1 MNMKHSTV
9 VKIITAVASICG
21 AVTAASAA
29 TCSSTLGP
37 ITTTDPQTGNSCTH
51 NTNFSGS
58 TAMCGG
64 VAFST
69 TGTDVWAVQMG
80 ASQNFTFTVS
90 SSDFHPEVA
99 LWSASCADNAN
110 CVNGTDYN
118 STNPTAP
125 FTITTATY
133 SGNAA
138 GTYYSV
144 ITDSTAVGA
153 QCGNYNLSFDGTL
166 PVKLQKFSVK

>member
-1 MNMKHSTV
+1 MKTSTMFKALV
-9 VKIITAVASICG
+9 MVAGCCGVAAVAD
-21 AVTAASAA
+21 AA

-37 ITTTDPQTGNSCTH
+37 ITSTGPLTGNSC
-51 NTNFSGS
+51 NNNLNFSGS

-69 TGTDVWAVQMG
+69 TGTDVWAIQLG

-90 SSDFHPEVA
+90 SSDFHPDVA
-99 LWSASCADNAN
+99 LWSGSCADNAT

-118 STNPTAP
+118 SINPTAP
-125 FTITTATY
+125 FTITTTTY

-138 GTYYSV
+138 GTYYIV

-153 QCGNYNLSFDGTL
+153 QCGAYNLSFAGTL
-166 PVKLQKFSVK
+166 PVKLQKFSVN